1 MPWRESSVV
10 EERLRFAVLASEKGA
25 NLAALCRQFSIS
37 RQTGYL
43 WRTRFQSGGASQ
55 LVDRSRRPF
64 ASPLQTAAEIE
75 QQIVELRQ
83 QRPDWGAAKLRVLLA
98 AERPGTTP
106 PSTRTVQRI
115 LERRG
120 LVRPC
125 DRHTPATHRF
135 ERAAP
140 NQLWQMDFKGPGV
153 QGIHAGRTVGP
164 LSLLDDH
171 SRYLV
176 SLEQVGSTRLEAVRE
191 ALTHS
196 FQQSGVPEAILTD
209 HGVPWW
215 NAASPWGLTEL
226 TVWIMQQGIRLHFSG
241 IAHPQT
247 QGKVERMHQSLERAV
262 NRRGADGGDQHW
274 LDEFR
279 HEYNHVR
286 PHEALGMA
294 TPASRWQRSQRVFR
308 EAPPPWSYEA
318 GLEVAQLSKQGQLS
332 WHHRRWELSRALR
345 HQSVGIQTVGD
356 RAIVYF
362 CNTPIREL
370 DLRSG
375 ASFAIPTDVIH
386 RLQR

>member
-10 EERLRFAVLASEKGA
+10 EERLRFAVLATEQGA
-25 NLAALCRQFSIS
+25 NLAALCRQFGIS
-37 RQTGYL
+37 RQTGHL
-43 WRTRFQSGGASQ
+43 WRSRFLSEGTRP
-55 LVDRSRRPF
+55 LLDRSRRPLR
-64 ASPLQTAAEIE
+64 SPTQTAAAIE
-75 QQIVELRQ
+75 ERIVELRL

-98 AERPGTTP
+98 AQDSSLPP

-125 DRHTPATHRF
+125 DRHATATQRF
-135 ERAAP
+135 EQAAP

-153 QGIHAGRTVGP
+153 QGVQAGRSVGP

-176 SLEQVGSTRLEAVRE
+176 SLQQVGSTRLEAVRE
-191 ALTHS
+191 ALAHS
-196 FQQSGVPEAILTD
+196 FTASGVPEAILTD

-226 TVWIMQQGIRLHFSG
+226 TVWIMQQGIRLRFSG

-247 QGKVERMHQSLERAV
+247 QGKVERMHQALERAV
-262 NRRGADGGDQHW
+262 NRRGADGGDQRW

-286 PHEALGMA
+286 PHEALHMA
-294 TPASRWQRSQRVFR
+294 TPASRWRPSTRAFQPTP
-308 EAPPPWSYEA
+308 APWNYDA
-318 GLEVAQLSKQGQLS
+318 GLEVARLSKQGQLS
-332 WHHRRWELSRALR
+332 WRHRRWELSRALR
-345 HQSVGIQTVGD
+345 HQSVGIQTIGE

-362 CNTPIREL
+362 CNTAIREL
-370 DLRSG
+370 DLRTG
-375 ASFAIPTDVIH
+375 ASFAIPTNVIQ

>member
-1 MPWRESSVV
+1 
-10 EERLRFAVLASEKGA
+10 
-25 NLAALCRQFSIS
+25 
-37 RQTGYL
+37 
-43 WRTRFQSGGASQ
+43 

-83 QRPDWGAAKLRVLLA
+83 QRPDWGAAKLGA
-98 AERPGTTP
+98 AGSRAPRHHSALHPHGATHLGT
-106 PSTRTVQRI
+106 SRI
-115 LERRG
+115 GSALRS
-120 LVRPC
+120 PY
-125 DRHTPATHRF
+125 TAPHRF

-279 HEYNHVR
+279 HEDNHVR

-294 TPASRWQRSQRVFR
+294 TPASRWQPSQRVFR
-308 EAPPPWSYEA
+308 EAPPPWHYEA
-318 GLEVAQLSKQGQLS
+318 DMEVAQLSKQGQLS
-332 WHHRRWELSRALR
+332 WHHRRWELSVRYDIRAWGSKPSEIERSCTSATLR
-345 HQSVGIQTVGD
+345 FG
-356 RAIVYF
+356 
-362 CNTPIREL
+362 N
-370 DLRSG
+370 
-375 ASFAIPTDVIH
+375 
-386 RLQR
+386 